1 MGRFNLELPWN
12 TQRVS
17 KGNAHLSPPS
27 DYLTPHP
34 HRLKRLFIV
43 IDPIAGIKD
52 TDKQIM
58 KILDQQPLSYQVV
71 LTKRDRMTDEAFNKA
86 KAEIEQYLVKHA
98 ICCYPE
104 LLSTGMRRKSKSKAK
119 DEARYEDDITRVRW
133 SILKAA
139 GIKPKGA

>member
-1 MGRFNLELPWN
+1 M
-12 TQRVS
+12 
-17 KGNAHLSPPS
+17 SPPS

-58 KILDQQPLSYQVV
+58 KILDQQPLSYQIV